1 MSDLINQIRAA
12 QVRAGE
18 DVVTAN
24 LRSMGLSVNQRQPRA
39 NQDVH
44 QVLGEALY
52 DQART
57 RELTALRSKR
67 DTLVNALR
75 QIATTDA
82 CSNSDP
88 DVMGEALD
96 NAVAIAQGA
105 LRACQ
110 QRVRCTVPP
119 EASAIGAELDP
130 KSLEQGDIQ

>member
-1 MSDLINQIRAA
+1 MIHPINQIRAA
-12 QVRAGE
+12 QVRTGE

-24 LRSMGLSVNQRQPRA
+24 LRS
-39 NQDVH
+39 
-44 QVLGEALY
+44 E
-52 DQART
+52 
-57 RELTALRSKR
+57 R

-119 EASAIGAELDP
+119 EASAIGATLDP
-130 KSLEQGDIQ
+130 QSIEQAEVT

>member
-1 MSDLINQIRAA
+1 MSELINQIRAA

-24 LRSMGLSVNQRQPRA
+24 LRSMGLSVNQRQARA

-57 RELTALRSKR
+57 RELTALRSER
-67 DTLVNALR
+67 DTLLNALR
-75 QIATTDA
+75 QIALTEA
-82 CSNSDP
+82 YGNSDP
-88 DVMGEALD
+88 EVMGKALD
-96 NAVAIAQGA
+96 NCVAIAQGA

-119 EASAIGAELDP
+119 EASAIGATLDP
-130 KSLEQGDIQ
+130 ESIEQGDPA